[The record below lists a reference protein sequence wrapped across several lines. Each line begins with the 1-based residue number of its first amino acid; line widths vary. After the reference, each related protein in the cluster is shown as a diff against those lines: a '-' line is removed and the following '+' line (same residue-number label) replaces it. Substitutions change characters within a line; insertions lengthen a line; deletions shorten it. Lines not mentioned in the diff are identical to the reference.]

1 MATDAHKLLEQLAKG
16 LVADPDVVNIKESEE
31 DGQVRFDLEVAPDDI
46 GKVIGRQGRTAKA
59 LRAVIGAS
67 LARDGRRGQVEIV
80 D

>member
-1 MATDAHKLLEQLAKG
+1 MGTEANKLLEQLAKG
-16 LVADPDVVNIKESEE
+16 LVADPDAVGVKESEE

>member
-1 MATDAHKLLEQLAKG
+1 MPADAGNLLDQLAKG
-16 LVADPDVVNIKESEE
+16 LVADPDAVNVKESEE
-31 DGQVRFDLEVAPDDI
+31 DGLIRYDLEVASDDI

-59 LRAVIGAS
+59 LRAVVGAS

>member
-1 MATDAHKLLEQLAKG
+1 MATDANKLLEQLAKG
-16 LVADPDVVNIKESEE
+16 LVADPDAVAIKESEE

>member
-1 MATDAHKLLEQLAKG
+1 MQADAGQLLDQLAKG
-16 LVADPDVVNIKESEE
+16 LVADPDAVEVRESEE
-31 DGQVRFDLEVAPDDI
+31 DGLVRFDLEVAPDDI

-59 LRAVIGAS
+59 LRAVVGAC

>member
-1 MATDAHKLLEQLAKG
+1 MQADAGKLLEQLAKG
-16 LVADPDVVNIKESEE
+16 LVADPDAVNVRESEE
-31 DGQVRFDLEVAPDDI
+31 DGQIRYDLEVAGDDI

>member
-1 MATDAHKLLEQLAKG
+1 MQAEAGELLEQLAKG
-16 LVADPDVVNIKESEE
+16 LVADPDEVKVNASEE
-31 DGQVRFDLEVAPDDI
+31 DGLIRYDLEVASHDI

-59 LRAVIGAS
+59 LRAVIGAA